1 MKFFNI
7 FKSRKGLTGADVAAA
22 ITVIVLTVGIVTAIY
37 VNTINKSKDNLRFA
51 NATRI
56 ATNIMENIQKKPY
69 EYLIGICA
77 ESGNSVTAGGG
88 SKIFDTKIPNG
99 FKAKVTAAPASGA
112 AFDVARDVTINV
124 TYKANTT
131 YKTITLNSVK
141 QKELIDMTNSP
152 DITLIPTYKL
162 TNSSKYYYPVKKVG
176 SEYIVT
182 TISDIEWYDYEE
194 GKYALIFE
202 TESGDLNVG
211 ASIKTVIGTT
221 YAWIPRFVSKTS
233 GTAGI
238 NQVKFLYGSSD
249 YRIELNAYGNLF
261 AYGVKYK
268 DATITASSV
277 PLKYDQKDDGS
288 EDLTFTYT
296 SFAGANEDYRGDGL
310 SGVWY
315 QIGGENSEKM
325 GNSEKTVQE
334 IATDFSTKTGFALP
348 TN

>member
-7 FKSRKGLTGADVAAA
+7 LKSKKGLTGADVAAA

-69 EYLIGICA
+69 EYLIGICT
-77 ESGNSVTAGGG
+77 ETGNSVTAGGG
-88 SKIFDTKIPNG
+88 SKIFDTNIPNG
-99 FKAKVTAAPASGA
+99 FKAKVTATPVSGA

-131 YKTITLNSVK
+131 YKTITLNSIK
-141 QKELIDMTNSP
+141 QKELMDMTNSP
-152 DITLIPTYKL
+152 DLSLIPTNKL
-162 TNSSKYYYPVKKVG
+162 NNSSKYYYPVKKSG

-182 TISDIEWYDYEE
+182 TTSDIEWYDYED
-194 GKYALIFE
+194 GVYALVFE

-221 YAWIPRFVSKTS
+221 YAWIPRFVSKAS
-233 GTAGI
+233 GNAGI
-238 NQVKFLYGSSD
+238 SKVKFLYGTSD
-249 YRIELNAYGNLF
+249 YRIELNTYGNLF

-277 PLKYDQKDDGS
+277 PLKYNQKDNGTADS
-288 EDLTFTYT
+288 TFAYT
-296 SFAGANEDYRGDGL
+296 SFAGASGDYSGDGL
-310 SGVWY
+310 SGVW
-315 QIGGENSEKM
+315 
-325 GNSEKTVQE
+325 
-334 IATDFSTKTGFALP
+334 
-348 TN
+348 